1 MTERFAKK
9 LLVIIT
15 EAALEKPLVELAR
28 RAGAHGHTV
37 HDVRGSG
44 QFGER
49 EGNWE
54 ADRSIE
60 LKIVC
65 SEPVASQIAA
75 EAMTR
80 YAANFGLTMF
90 FADVDVLRPDK
101 Y

>member
-1 MTERFAKK
+1 MTETFPKK

-15 EAALEKPLVELAR
+15 EAALEKPLTELAR

-37 HDVRGSG
+37 HDVRGAG
-44 QFGER
+44 QYGER
-49 EGNWE
+49 EGSWE

-65 SEPVASQIAA
+65 SEAVANQIAS

-80 YAANFGLTMF
+80 FAANFGLTMF
-90 FADVDVLRPDK
+90 FADVEVLRPNK